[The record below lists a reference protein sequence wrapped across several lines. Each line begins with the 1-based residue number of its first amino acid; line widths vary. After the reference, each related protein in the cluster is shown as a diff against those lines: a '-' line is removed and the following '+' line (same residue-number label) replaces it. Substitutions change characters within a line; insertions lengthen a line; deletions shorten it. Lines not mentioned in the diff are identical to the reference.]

1 MLHRVLFLPSF
12 IMGEKTEKRNVY
24 KNGAH
29 FHNQLFL
36 PPSSHVKAL
45 AFTLSRVCLA
55 NQVGGEEAAENLF
68 SRSADAQVKR
78 MRKWF
83 WSRWPI
89 HQTRP
94 RDNMNKAHMHD
105 PKGTQYYTNIRNK
118 RTF

>member
-1 MLHRVLFLPSF
+1 MLFLPSF

-55 NQVGGEEAAENLF
+55 NQVGGEEAAE
-68 SRSADAQVKR
+68 K
-78 MRKWF
+78 
-83 WSRWPI
+83 P
-89 HQTRP
+89 
-94 RDNMNKAHMHD
+94 
-105 PKGTQYYTNIRNK
+105 
-118 RTF
+118 